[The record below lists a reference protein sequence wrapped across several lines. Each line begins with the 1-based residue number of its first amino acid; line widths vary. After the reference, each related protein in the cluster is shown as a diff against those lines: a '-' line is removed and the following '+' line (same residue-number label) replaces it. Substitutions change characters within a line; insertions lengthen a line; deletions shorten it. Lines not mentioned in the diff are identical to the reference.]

1 MLDITALTLDQVI
14 KVAVALGLGAVIGF
28 EREWSDKPA
37 GIRTH
42 ILVCTT
48 ACLIT
53 LMAYSFG
60 SEEAQARLMEGIIV
74 GIGFLGAGTI
84 ISSGTSGVRGLTT
97 AASIWITS
105 AIGMTVGS
113 GQYALAIL
121 IAVAVFVVLRLGT
134 AKHHLEG

>member
-1 MLDITALTLDQVI
+1 MWDLTAITLDQII
-14 KVAVALGLGAVIGF
+14 KIAVALALGTVIGF
-28 EREWSDKPA
+28 EREWADKPA

-42 ILVCTT
+42 ILVCVA

-53 LMAYSFG
+53 IMAFSFG
-60 SEEAQARLMEGIIV
+60 AEEAQARLMEGIIV

-84 ISSGTSGVRGLTT
+84 ISSGTVGIKGLTT

-113 GQYALAIL
+113 GKYALAAL
-121 IAVAVFVVLRLGT
+121 AAVAVFIVLRMGK
-134 AKHHLEG
+134 AKERIGD

>member
-1 MLDITALTLDQVI
+1 MWDFTAITLDQII
-14 KVAVALGLGAVIGF
+14 KIAVALALGTVIGF
-28 EREWSDKPA
+28 EREWADKPA

-42 ILVCTT
+42 ILVCVA

-53 LMAYSFG
+53 IMAFSFG
-60 SEEAQARLMEGIIV
+60 AEEAQARLMEGIIV

-84 ISSGTSGVRGLTT
+84 ISSGTAGVKGLTT

-113 GQYALAIL
+113 GKYALAAL
-121 IAVAVFVVLRLGT
+121 AAVAVFIVLRMGK
-134 AKHHLEG
+134 AKERIGD

>member
-1 MLDITALTLDQVI
+1 MWDVTALTLEQVI
-14 KVAVALGLGAVIGF
+14 KIAVALALGTVIGF
-28 EREWSDKPA
+28 EREWADKPA

-42 ILVCTT
+42 ILVCTA

-53 LMAYSFG
+53 IMAYSFEG
-60 SEEAQARLMEGIIV
+60 QEARARLMEGIIV

-84 ISSGTSGVRGLTT
+84 ISSSTSGVRGLTT

-113 GQYALAIL
+113 GKYALAAL
-121 IAVAVFVVLRLGT
+121 AAVAVFIVLRMGK
-134 AKHHLEG
+134 AKERIGD